1 MSEATSAPEIAT
13 SSVFVDSEVVNSP
26 VCKGYEFDADK
37 DIDFDALF
45 KSYLYTG
52 FQATNLGLAIDQINE
67 MLHFKFKPGEVDEK
81 KIYGIGCPE
90 VKTKPRECKIFMGM
104 TSNIISCGL
113 REIVKF
119 IVKHKMVDVIVC
131 SAGGIEED
139 LIKCLAPTHLGQFE
153 LDGANLRSRGLNRT
167 GNLIVPNSNYCKFED
182 WIMPIFDKMLEEQK
196 QGTKWTPSK
205 MIHRLGLEI
214 NNEESVWYWAAKNDI
229 HVYSP
234 ALTDGSIGDML
245 YFHSFEHPG
254 LILDIVADIRAMND
268 EAVWAKKTG
277 TIILGGGVI
286 KHHIMNANLYRNG
299 ADFSVYINTSSEY
312 DGSDS
317 GARPDE
323 AVSWGKI
330 ATTAKPVKVYAEV
343 TLVLPIIVAQTFYKF
358 IREK

>member
-1 MSEATSAPEIAT
+1 MAAAPEIAT
-13 SSVFVDSEVVNSP
+13 SSVFVDSEVLESP
-26 VCKGYEFDADK
+26 ICKGYEFDANK
-37 DIDFDALF
+37 EINYDALF
-45 KSYLYTG
+45 QSYLYTG
-52 FQATNLGLAIDQINE
+52 FQATNLGLAIQQIND
-67 MLHFKFKPGEVDEK
+67 MLTFKFKPGDLDEGEEPI
-81 KIYGIGCPE
+81 IYGVGNND
-90 VKTKPRECKIFMGM
+90 VKTKPRHCKIFLGL
-104 TSNIISCGL
+104 TSNLISSGL
-113 REIVKF
+113 REIIKF

-139 LIKCLAPTHLGQFE
+139 LIKCLAPTHMGRFD

-167 GNLIVPNSNYCKFED
+167 GNLIVPNSNYCKFENR
-182 WIMPIFDKMLEEQK
+182 IMPILDQMVKEQK
-196 QGTKWTPSK
+196 EGMHWTPTK
-205 MIHRLGLEI
+205 MIRRLGLEI

-234 ALTDGSIGDML
+234 AITDGSIGDMV
-245 YFHSFEHPG
+245 YFHSFQNPG
-254 LILDIVADIRAMND
+254 LILDLVSDIRAMND
-268 EAVWAKKTG
+268 EAVFAKKTG

-330 ATTAKPVKVYAEV
+330 STEAKPVKIYGDATLIFPVIV
-343 TLVLPIIVAQTFYKF
+343 TQTFYKF
-358 IREK
+358 IHDE